1 MSTDRYEALTT
12 IHRLAIEH
20 GLGVAT
26 AESLTAGMVASALA
40 DTSGSSAYLRGG
52 IVAYTIDAKVAL
64 LGVDREMAASCNCV
78 SSTVAVQM
86 ALGAQQ
92 VFNGAELVVAVTG
105 YAEPWP
111 EGGVDKAYAEYAILC
126 RGSLSTGQINLDGLD
141 RWAAR
146 YAVATH
152 TLCELASLMEAAYA
166 G

>member
-1 MSTDRYEALTT
+1 MIPNRQAALAT
-12 IHRLAIEH
+12 IHQLALEH

-26 AESLTAGMVASALA
+26 AESLTAGMIASALA

-64 LGVDREMAASCNCV
+64 LGVDRERAKSCNCV
-78 SSTVAVQM
+78 SSNVAVQM

-92 VFNGAELVVAVTG
+92 TFNGAELVIAVTG

-126 RGSLSTGQINLDGLD
+126 RGSLSTGQIDLDGLG

-146 YAVATH
+146 YAVATR
-152 TLCELASLMEAAYA
+152 TLCELAGLMEAAYA